1 MCFGG
6 DSKEAPAPAP
16 PPETLKQAA
25 PVKKTSDASDLS
37 IGTKKYQTITSPD
50 GTTRY
55 QSGKQMAD
63 PGTQKYRTTPQSTGV
78 KTVAAPS
85 GIAVNY

>member
-37 IGTKKYQTITSPD
+37 IGTKKY
-50 GTTRY
+50 
-55 QSGKQMAD
+55 
-63 PGTQKYRTTPQSTGV
+63 RTTPQSTGV